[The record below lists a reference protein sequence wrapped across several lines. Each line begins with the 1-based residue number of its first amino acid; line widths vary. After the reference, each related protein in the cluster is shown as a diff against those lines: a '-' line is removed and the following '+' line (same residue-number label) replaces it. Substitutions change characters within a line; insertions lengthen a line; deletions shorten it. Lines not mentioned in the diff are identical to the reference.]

1 MTTSPVMVWLAEGV
15 PITLLCDLA
24 TTRAPESATINLNE
38 RPAGDSLLY
47 STDHARSAALTT
59 AITAVRA

>member
-38 RPAGDSLLY
+38 RPPGDDLLAEAVL
-47 STDHARSAALTT
+47 STEKERFGIHLTG
-59 AITAVRA
+59 